1 MSSLSIQAKV
11 ARPALPRWLP
21 LLLVFVLAI
30 LVRGMLAT
38 NPDVSWG
45 LTMAEK
51 WLDGGRLYIDIVE
64 VNPPATVYLYVP
76 PVVLSHLTGLSA
88 EVFVDVLVL
97 LAAASSLLVSAR
109 VVLAGRLLSAE
120 QGWMLVALTAA
131 ILVILPAR
139 AFAEREHVALIAM
152 LPLLAVNW
160 LRAEHKAPPLWIAL
174 VAGIGG
180 GLTAIIKP
188 YFAAAVLCSAAAAAW
203 SARSWRVLFALENLL
218 AAAMLAAYVAFVW
231 LAYPIYFA
239 DMLPLLAA
247 VYIPV
252 KEPLASFLLHAAAP
266 LWMLLLLS
274 IWSLARHAVPRP
286 PVSLLLAAST
296 GFVVAYF
303 VQQKGWPN
311 HAYPMLALALLAFG
325 QALMASR
332 AERTEQYIAS
342 FIALLVTGV
351 TFYWMGIADDRA
363 PLANA
368 IRGISPH
375 AKVLAIS
382 PDLTIG
388 HPAVRTAGGFWV
400 SRVSA
405 LWITQGALMVRAR
418 GNLDPVAAARLD
430 SYAERD
436 RTMLSVDI
444 NRNRPDVILAEREP
458 EYDWLAWARSDP
470 LLANDLKPYRLDRT
484 IGDVIILRRIG
495 TEK

>member
-1 MSSLSIQAKV
+1 
-11 ARPALPRWLP
+11 
-21 LLLVFVLAI
+21 
-30 LVRGMLAT
+30 
-38 NPDVSWG
+38 
-45 LTMAEK
+45 
-51 WLDGGRLYIDIVE
+51 
-64 VNPPATVYLYVP
+64 
-76 PVVLSHLTGLSA
+76 
-88 EVFVDVLVL
+88 
-97 LAAASSLLVSAR
+97 
-109 VVLAGRLLSAE
+109 
-120 QGWMLVALTAA
+120 
-131 ILVILPAR
+131 
-139 AFAEREHVALIAM
+139 
-152 LPLLAVNW
+152 
-160 LRAEHKAPPLWIAL
+160 
-174 VAGIGG
+174 
-180 GLTAIIKP
+180 
-188 YFAAAVLCSAAAAAW
+188 
-203 SARSWRVLFALENLL
+203 
-218 AAAMLAAYVAFVW
+218 
-231 LAYPIYFA
+231 
-239 DMLPLLAA
+239 
-247 VYIPV
+247 
-252 KEPLASFLLHAAAP
+252 
-266 LWMLLLLS
+266 MLLLLS

-405 LWITQGALMVRAR
+405 LWITQGALIVRAR